1 MPCWSTFVL
10 FQELSS
16 IFHLRQAPVTSK
28 ARCSQA
34 RWPLEGRM
42 ALRIVSGNSSAAL
55 IAYFSVLFCDGN
67 GAFKRVCSFK
77 IQNMMAGL
85 GEANAASGIA
95 LCPWH
100 WGAPPLRGKFGY
112 APDLAIDINWP
123 SKDTCEGEQ
132 VKMIC
137 LVMCSSTYDHDSRL
151 KITLSEN
158 IHIIQTE
165 MIHAGTTL
173 FWFALILRALL
184 LLATSFRKL
193 ASYRDRVYMII
204 YVAVSHVAPSLRHG
218 SAGRSS
224 ALGVMRSG
232 WGWAFNCKEIMQSYI
247 NQPMSKMS
255 WGFEMSWTRI
265 RPGSRDIR
273 EVRKR
278 QHFEWRKGRRSLL
291 CAINIICCIIVS
303 QNIIYLK
310 TFCIITTFIYIYNVF
325 LLYMILWN
333 YNIIS
338 IYLRYVVVI
347 YFLLCSITLKCVS
360 FLLRSPTKL
369 FLHGSYDPAP
379 NSIQVTVSNQV
390 LPRPTLEIFL
400 DEDWPQHGSI
410 PACQRSQ
417 VRPWCRKANALFQ
430 SLPNSTCTI
439 SIFFCVGGVR
449 THEAADS
456 LPWNIP
462 VPSLG

>member
-1 MPCWSTFVL
+1 
-10 FQELSS
+10 
-16 IFHLRQAPVTSK
+16 
-28 ARCSQA
+28 
-34 RWPLEGRM
+34 
-42 ALRIVSGNSSAAL
+42 
-55 IAYFSVLFCDGN
+55 
-67 GAFKRVCSFK
+67 
-77 IQNMMAGL
+77 
-85 GEANAASGIA
+85 
-95 LCPWH
+95 
-100 WGAPPLRGKFGY
+100 
-112 APDLAIDINWP
+112 
-123 SKDTCEGEQ
+123 
-132 VKMIC
+132 MIC
-137 LVMCSSTYDHDSRL
+137 LVMCSSTYDYDSRL

-310 TFCIITTFIYIYNVF
+310 TFCIITTFIYIMFFCYTW
-325 LLYMILWN
+325 YYEI
-333 YNIIS
+333 IIS
-338 IYLRYVVVI
+338 YQYIWDMLMLYISYCALLHWNAYHSCCAVPPSYFCTAAMIQHLIPFKSRCQTRFCPGQRLRFFSMKTGHSMVAFRRASVHRCGLDAAKQMRSFKVFQI
-347 YFLLCSITLKCVS
+347 PHAQSAFFFVWAVCEHMRQQTVCHETSLCHHLARMFQRERHMECFHLGSFLQAMCRGMQSNACFLGIGLRRYSYNKCVNHR
-360 FLLRSPTKL
+360 L
-369 FLHGSYDPAP
+369 
-379 NSIQVTVSNQV
+379 
-390 LPRPTLEIFL
+390 
-400 DEDWPQHGSI
+400 
-410 PACQRSQ
+410 
-417 VRPWCRKANALFQ
+417 
-430 SLPNSTCTI
+430 
-439 SIFFCVGGVR
+439 
-449 THEAADS
+449 
-456 LPWNIP
+456 
-462 VPSLG
+462 